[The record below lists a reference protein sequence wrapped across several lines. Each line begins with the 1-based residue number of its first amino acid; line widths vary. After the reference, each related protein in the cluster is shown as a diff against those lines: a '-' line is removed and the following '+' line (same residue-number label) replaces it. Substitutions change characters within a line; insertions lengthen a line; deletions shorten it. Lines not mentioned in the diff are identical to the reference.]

1 VGEKER
7 FEDDGCE
14 RVDFEEGNGGGG
26 ENAQGGFVFNFVFQR
41 EAHEWGALTPIP
53 PSAEP
58 ASPTGADH
66 EAKEQL
72 HLDQNGLTFPA
83 KR

>member
-1 VGEKER
+1 MGEKGR
-7 FEDDGCE
+7 FEGDGCE
-14 RVDFEEGNGGGG
+14 GVDYEEGKGGGG
-26 ENAQGGFVFNFVFQR
+26 EDVQRGFVFNFVFQR
-41 EAHEWGALTPIP
+41 EARERGALTPIP

-72 HLDQNGLTFPA
+72 HLDQNGLTFRA